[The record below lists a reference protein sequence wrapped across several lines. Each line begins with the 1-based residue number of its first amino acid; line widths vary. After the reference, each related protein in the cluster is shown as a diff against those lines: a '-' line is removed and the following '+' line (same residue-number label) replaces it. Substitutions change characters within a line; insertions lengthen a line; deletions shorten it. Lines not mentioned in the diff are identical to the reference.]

1 MASLTLRNI
10 PNELLEQFR
19 ADAKRERRSL
29 NSELLL
35 LLEDAA
41 QQRRAKLRRGTK
53 AERLARLKA
62 FTDTLPYDPD
72 LTPEGI
78 ERVLNEGRP

>member
-10 PNELLEQFR
+10 PDDLLEQFR

-29 NSELLL
+29 NSELLC
-35 LLEDAA
+35 LLEQAA
-41 QQRRAKLRRGTK
+41 EQRRAKLRRGTK
-53 AERLARLKA
+53 EERIARLKA

-78 ERVLNEGRP
+78 SRVLDEDRP